1 VVTILSCIPIP
12 AAAIEA
18 GFPATAT
25 QTASVTEALGS
36 YALPIGPWADGSML
50 TQRVEGRVVRN
61 AWRIA
66 SPGATTLEL
75 LSPLRAG
82 IEAEGFRLLY
92 DCVTRDCGGFDF
104 RYGMDVLP
112 EPDMHVDLGDFRY
125 LAAVRGEGAAA
136 EHVALLVSR
145 SAAAGFVQVVRVGPA
160 TAEPHVTASTKAVYS
175 PASGAEEEPAADPAP
190 GASALEAAIEAGTLV
205 LEDLDWDH
213 GASTLAPGDYASLA
227 GLAAY
232 LADNP
237 GRRIAIVGHTDTAG
251 SLAGNIALSRRR
263 AEAVRD
269 RLIRDHGAPAGRITA
284 EGVGYLVPRASNQ
297 TEDGRARNRRVEVML
312 AGTD

>member
-1 VVTILSCIPIP
+1 MLPSEWKLWDTTTTGRHNQEEAGAVDPIVQRRALPSRAAATAVVTILSCIPIP

-136 EHVALLVSR
+136 EHVACR
-145 SAAAGFVQVVRVGPA
+145 SC
-160 TAEPHVTASTKAVYS
+160 
-175 PASGAEEEPAADPAP
+175 
-190 GASALEAAIEAGTLV
+190 ASARRPRNRMSPPRPRR
-205 LEDLDWDH
+205 
-213 GASTLAPGDYASLA
+213 STARHRAP
-227 GLAAY
+227 
-232 LADNP
+232 
-237 GRRIAIVGHTDTAG
+237 RK
-251 SLAGNIALSRRR
+251 SRRPTPPP
-263 AEAVRD
+263 E
-269 RLIRDHGAPAGRITA
+269 P
-284 EGVGYLVPRASNQ
+284 PRW
-297 TEDGRARNRRVEVML
+297 RPR
-312 AGTD
+312 